1 MTSVERPETRY
12 AHSGDASIAY
22 QVFGNGSVDALF
34 AAGPASN
41 VEVIWEYPDCVRFF
55 GQLARIARVAIFDRR
70 GTGLSDPVE
79 QPPTFELQ
87 VEDLLAVANA
97 AGFEKPAIIG
107 VQESARM
114 AVLAAAT
121 HPDRFSSLVLM
132 GPAARGAAVLDA
144 EALDLIS
151 DAIENGWGQ
160 GQLASLF
167 APHMTGDTEFM
178 AWWSRYERSS
188 CSPAM
193 ARKLAGLSAQSDIS
207 DVLPDVRQPALVLRR
222 RGDPMVSDE
231 MAREVADLMPN
242 TRFVEVPGE
251 GTLHQIGD
259 PTEIMREIE
268 TFLAAEQRNIDP
280 DRVLATVLFTDIVAS
295 TERAAEVG
303 DTRWRDLLDHHDE
316 VMRRQLQR
324 FGGTEVKHTGDGMLA
339 TFEGPARG
347 VRCAA
352 AAVTAMERAGLPI
365 RAGLHTGECERRGTD
380 MGGMA
385 VHIGARV
392 CGEADASE
400 VLVTSTVKDL
410 VIGSGLHFT
419 ERGSRRLK
427 GVPEEMRLFAAQAP
441 PPA

>member
-1 MTSVERPETRY
+1 MDRPQTQY
-12 AHSGDASIAY
+12 AHSGDAGIAY
-22 QVFGNGSVDALF
+22 QVFGNGSVDVLF

-55 GQLARIARVAIFDRR
+55 GQLGRIARVAIFDRR

-87 VEDLLAVANA
+87 VEDLLAVAEA
-97 AGFEKPAIIG
+97 AGFERPSIIG

-132 GPAARGAAVLDA
+132 GPAARGAAVLNA
-144 EALDLIS
+144 EALDLIA

-160 GQLASLF
+160 GQLANLF
-167 APHMTGDTEFM
+167 APQMTGDPEFM

-193 ARKLAGLSAQSDIS
+193 ARKLARLSAQSDIS
-207 DVLPDVRQPALVLRR
+207 DVLPDVRQPALVIRR
-222 RGDPMVSDE
+222 HGDPMVSEE
-231 MAREVADLMPN
+231 MAREVAALMPN
-242 TRFVEVPGE
+242 ARYVEVPGE

-268 TFLAAEQRNIDP
+268 SFLAAEQLDVDP
-280 DRVLATVLFTDIVAS
+280 DRVLATVLFTDVVDS
-295 TERAAEVG
+295 TSRAAELG

-316 VMRRQLQR
+316 VIRRQLQR
-324 FGGTEVKHTGDGMLA
+324 FGGREVKHTGDGILA
-339 TFEGPARG
+339 TFDGPARG
-347 VRCAA
+347 VRCAS
-352 AAVTAMERAGLPI
+352 AAVVAMERAGLPI

-392 CGEADASE
+392 CGEADPSE

-410 VIGSGLHFT
+410 VIGSGLHFA
-419 ERGSRRLK
+419 ERGPRRLK
-427 GVPEEMRLFAAQAP
+427 GVPEELRLFAAQAP